1 MKKHKLIIA
10 LYTLVLSLLVM
21 SVSMSVAWFVA
32 SRTLYVNSI
41 NISFDADREL
51 EISEFKD
58 AGYSDH
64 VDYNES
70 DIPDFFIP
78 VTSAHSSE
86 WISQEKDSP
95 VFYDET
101 IYSVAE
107 NFKTYKEV
115 ATGNG
120 YFSKKYYIKADDDLL
135 VTIDPENT
143 FINAN
148 TEYNATEAV
157 KLHEFYQNT
166 DETRYEKYKDL
177 SVDDIYTRL
186 NRIVFAM
193 RFSILIKDDYKY
205 QYAIIDP
212 NYEEETVLGGVLDN
226 ASDQYFDAYR
236 KDGTEEYYERVYG
249 EYEGT
254 PAHDEVPLDRDSK
267 FEFPDDLPSAFNAR
281 HKQGVKKFNLKKSE
295 TENNFK
301 FKNEGA
307 INLHDFKKDI
317 KPFHFPLKMDTPKE
331 VVISIYI
338 EGWDQDSVNYTM
350 GAAFKSNLTFKIER
364 TL

>member
-1 MKKHKLIIA
+1 MNKKKLIITMYIA
-10 LYTLVLSLLVM
+10 MLSLLVA
-21 SVSMSVAWFVA
+21 SVSMSAAWFIA

-51 EISEFKD
+51 EISESED
-58 AGYSDH
+58 DGYSDH

-70 DIPDFFIP
+70 EIPSFFLPI
-78 VTSAHSSE
+78 TSGHSSN
-86 WISQEKDSP
+86 WTNSDVDRPI
-95 VFYDET
+95 FYDET
-101 IYSVAE
+101 VYSLSE
-107 NFKTYKEV
+107 SFQTYKEV
-115 ATGNG
+115 KKGNG
-120 YFSKKYYIKADDDLL
+120 YFSKKYYFKADDDLY
-135 VTIDPENT
+135 VTIDPDNT
-143 FINAN
+143 FIAAN
-148 TEYNATEAV
+148 EEYNATEAV
-157 KLHEFYQNT
+157 RLYDFYQNT
-166 DETRYEKYKDL
+166 DEEKYEKYKTL

-212 NYEEETVLGGVLDN
+212 NYEKETVLGGVLDN

-236 KDGTEEYYERVYG
+236 KDGTEDYYERVYG

-254 PAHDEVPLDRDSK
+254 PAHDEEPLAHDS
-267 FEFPDDLPSAFNAR
+267 EFVFQDDLPSAFNAR

-338 EGWDQDSVNYTM
+338 EGWDKDSVNYTM